1 MAQYDVTLRDYW
13 RILRRRKGIVLFT
26 AFVLGFFS
34 LVIAT
39 IWKPVPMYRA
49 AAKIQLN
56 SQQASSNALAQL
68 ALSSYSESSDMI
80 ETQLAI
86 ITSFPVMKEAAI
98 ALGLF
103 GEAETIEDTALVVL
117 GLQGQISATQE
128 GYTNIIGI
136 EATDSNPYFAR
147 DMANTQASVYQKYD
161 SDIKNEQAVK
171 HRTFVQTQRDSARP
185 VLMYAEEAV
194 KRYREKTNLISLS
207 SQTGVVLTAITAAD
221 RAVQRFEQDL
231 RDIGVMLA

>member
-68 ALSSYSESSDMI
+68 ALSSYSESSDLI
-80 ETQLAI
+80 ETQLA
-86 ITSFPVMKEAAI
+86 
-98 ALGLF
+98 
-103 GEAETIEDTALVVL
+103 
-117 GLQGQISATQE
+117 
-128 GYTNIIGI
+128 
-136 EATDSNPYFAR
+136 
-147 DMANTQASVYQKYD
+147 
-161 SDIKNEQAVK
+161 
-171 HRTFVQTQRDSARP
+171 
-185 VLMYAEEAV
+185 
-194 KRYREKTNLISLS
+194 
-207 SQTGVVLTAITAAD
+207 
-221 RAVQRFEQDL
+221 
-231 RDIGVMLA
+231 

>member
-68 ALSSYSESSDMI
+68 ALSSYSESSDLI

-86 ITSFPVMKEAAI
+86 ITSFPVLKEAARE
-98 ALGLF
+98 LELF
-103 GEAETIEDTALVVL
+103 GETETIEDTALVVL
-117 GLQGQISATQE
+117 ALQGQINAAQE
-128 GYTNIIGI
+128 GYTNIIAI
-136 EATDSNPYFAR
+136 EATDPDPYFAR
-147 DMANTQASVYQKYD
+147 DIANTLSMVFQKYD

-171 HRTFVQTQRDSARP
+171 HRSFVQGQRDSARP
-185 VLMYAEEAV
+185 MLEEAEEDV
-194 KRYREKTNLISLS
+194 K
-207 SQTGVVLTAITAAD
+207 
-221 RAVQRFEQDL
+221 
-231 RDIGVMLA
+231 